1 MLRADLSEQYI
12 ARTLKPSL
20 SARETEVLTYMAQG
34 ATNRQIAEELT
45 LTEGTVK
52 LHVHNILK
60 KLEVDGRTAAV
71 SLALQTG
78 LVKL

>member
-1 MLRADLSEQYI
+1 
-12 ARTLKPSL
+12 
-20 SARETEVLTYMAQG
+20 MAQG